1 MEDDKPLKPKA
12 RESTTLI
19 YDEIGSR
26 IVMFGGW
33 SNAWMDDMLS
43 LNVSSIVGPSYAIY
57 KIIPALGPLT
67 GR

>member
-1 MEDDKPLKPKA
+1 
-12 RESTTLI
+12 
-19 YDEIGSR
+19 
-26 IVMFGGW
+26 
-33 SNAWMDDMLS
+33 MDDMLS